1 MTKATLT
8 GRQVGAAVLAGI
20 FGHLLF
26 AAGWIILALSLL
38 GGTILAILGG
48 TVKDAGD
55 AAQIFGAANGIVLG
69 LVIAAVVLV
78 VIGFVVSG
86 LILRGGTVRKP
97 WGTSLTAIIIAA
109 IIDIPVIAAYLAI
122 ARATEGSFIL
132 IALGVERGLAARLR
146 ELYYIDSVGIPYHY
160 GSRYF
165 YSRRHADREKGIV
178 YWKEGKNGA
187 AGVSSAHAAVA
198 AFAGAAAL
206 SAVALL

>member
-132 IALGVERGLAARLR
+132 IALVGTLVVGVLVWLWMTWAHRGPAAPETIAVPVPARPADPS
-146 ELYYIDSVGIPYHY
+146 IDVK
-160 GSRYF
+160 R
-165 YSRRHADREKGIV
+165 D
-178 YWKEGKNGA
+178 
-187 AGVSSAHAAVA
+187 
-198 AFAGAAAL
+198 
-206 SAVALL
+206 